1 MVQRSHARSAYQ
13 LYKYIYMR
21 NEQRASPQKPQSAE
35 EKLVRMRLTAS
46 CWCTVGNAEIAC
58 FKKKKKKWQ
67 CKCVF

>member
-58 FKKKKKKWQ
+58 LKKKKKKWQ